1 MCVSVIINES
11 NPLNVAQEI
20 IQLWDGSIME
30 KDISLQLLLIIDY
43 IIDWARD
50 IYRLSILWQLK
61 SSATGLAYDQVSL
74 STDSEIFSFPRSQI
88 PPDLLATSY
97 R

>member
-1 MCVSVIINES
+1 MS
-11 NPLNVAQEI
+11 LRKI

-61 SSATGLAYDQVSL
+61 SSATGLSYDQVSL
-74 STDSEIFSFPRSQI
+74 STDSDIFSFPRSQI
-88 PPDLLATSY
+88 PPDLRATSY